1 MYLKE
6 QFRFQTWKVS
16 YNRVS
21 LDPGNMLHPKAKIGF
36 LKTEQKA
43 APSVVV
49 QKFYFE
55 GQVGTKLHLTGFGSS
70 DYTVP
75 CFLEYVIISF

>member
-1 MYLKE
+1 
-6 QFRFQTWKVS
+6 
-16 YNRVS
+16 
-21 LDPGNMLHPKAKIGF
+21 MLHPKVKIGF

-43 APSVVV
+43 ALSGVV
-49 QKFYFE
+49 QEFYFE
-55 GQVGTKLHLTGFGSS
+55 GQVGTQLHLTGFSSS